1 MSQGRAFGVEVR
13 DGVFFC
19 TAMASDGTVRAMRV
33 FPPGPGGVTQFLRFV
48 ERHHSGNRKP
58 MIGIVDRTSV
68 EGAADRLAE
77 AMQREGFLVC
87 PVIGEV
93 LAGAVRGVPLD
104 GGRTSRRAARA
115 MLRRGVSGGSGGK

>member
-1 MSQGRAFGVEVR
+1 MSQGRVFGVEAR

-19 TAMASDGTVRAMRV
+19 TAMASDGTVRAMQV
-33 FPPGPGGVTQFLRFV
+33 FPPGPGGVAQFLRFV
-48 ERHHSGNRKP
+48 ERHHGGSRKP

-68 EGAADRLAE
+68 EGASARLAE
-77 AMQREGFLVC
+77 AMQREGFRVC
-87 PVIGEV
+87 PVISEV

-115 MLRRGVSGGSGGK
+115 MLRRRAHGGSDGR